1 MNENTF
7 PSENPDTGGS
17 SGFGRGR
24 PGGPDLFRPALLLL
38 FLVVDQL
45 TKWWARAA
53 YSLPDGEPDYFKV
66 TPILGE
72 WLQFRLVYNSGAA
85 FGMKPQEILPFLHP
99 TLFYG
104 LFTAVAIAVLFFYYR
119 KLDAREGWAK
129 TGVALILSGAFGNL
143 IDRLLLHKVT
153 DFIDVGLA
161 GGPRWPTFNVADSC
175 VCVGVGLILA
185 APLLTGRRSGDAGI
199 RSGDAGLRPGGDAAE
214 AGSRPPYPPVP
225 PASPAGPEGSVS
237 P

>member
-1 MNENTF
+1 MIEKI
-7 PSENPDTGGS
+7 
-17 SGFGRGR
+17 
-24 PGGPDLFRPALLLL
+24 FRPALLFL
-38 FLVVDQL
+38 FLAVDQL

-72 WLQFRLVYNSGAA
+72 WLQIRLVYNSGAA

-104 LFTAVAIAVLFFYYR
+104 LFTAAAIVMLFFYYR
-119 KLDAREGWAK
+119 KLDSREGWAK
-129 TGVALILSGAFGNL
+129 TGVALILSGAIGNL

-153 DFIDVGLA
+153 DFIDVGLP

-185 APLLTGRRSGDAGI
+185 APLLMGRREGDLGRRPGDAGH
-199 RSGDAGLRPGGDAAE
+199 RPGDDAAE
-214 AGSRPPYPPVP
+214 SGSRPQTPVP
-225 PASPAGPEGSVS
+225 PSSQVGPEGSAT